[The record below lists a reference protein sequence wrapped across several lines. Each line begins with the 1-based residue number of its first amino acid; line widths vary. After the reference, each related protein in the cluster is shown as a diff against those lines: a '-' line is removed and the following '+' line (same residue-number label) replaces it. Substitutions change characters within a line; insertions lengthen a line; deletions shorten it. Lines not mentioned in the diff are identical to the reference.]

1 MCILLPFSFT
11 NQQLRLLIYLLY
23 HANKKAY
30 ILASRMYTSFLICQF
45 KAYKFFSN
53 FFCKHRHMRSTATGN
68 ALAGSACSTSF
79 SVGFYL
85 CSHLFCCT
93 FLFNASNALVYTL
106 SISLLPL
113 VCCTAVSPPM
123 SRHTLLSL
131 SII

>member
-1 MCILLPFSFT
+1 MCTLLPFYFT

-30 ILASRMYTSFLICQF
+30 ILASHMYASFLICQF
-45 KAYKFFSN
+45 KAYKFF
-53 FFCKHRHMRSTATGN
+53 
-68 ALAGSACSTSF
+68 LIF
-79 SVGFYL
+79 SVIAGTCAQPQQAMLPQVLRAPNFTANFYL

-113 VCCTAVSPPM
+113 VCCTAASPPM
-123 SRHTLLSL
+123 SRHTLPSL

>member
-1 MCILLPFSFT
+1 MCTLLPFSFT

-30 ILASRMYTSFLICQF
+30 ILASHMYASFLICQF
-45 KAYKFFSN
+45 KVYKI
-53 FFCKHRHMRSTATGN
+53 
-68 ALAGSACSTSF
+68 LLIF
-79 SVGFYL
+79 SVSTGTCAQPQQAMLPQVLRARNFTAGFYL

-106 SISLLPL
+106 SISLLPF

-123 SRHTLLSL
+123 SRHTLPSL